1 MSHEEE
7 KDCCDVQSGPHYYY
21 YCRRPQRTL
30 NCMQGHAIKHATI
43 VRDDCIIRHSTL
55 SRMSR
60 TISVRKF
67 GVPACASFHLRRT
80 ASSCPNLH
88 SLGLVSPT
96 HHTSPRIPLGTTMNI
111 PRNAQSSPPTM
122 VAGGGDND
130 KRNNKNPLQA
140 IREQMM
146 RNEHKYAQSYTQQE
160 PLLPP
165 PPPFG
170 DTAVA
175 RQNDEINTSDDS
187 HPHMRQPQDTLRS
200 LLFSSTTSR
209 SEVSV
214 LTPRTSPVPSGRNS
228 SHLRVGDWLQPPPG
242 PTPRT
247 PGRRHAA
254 LATDA
259 VWNRTPPRFFPRGTN
274 ALDAIL
280 ETASQEVTKKL
291 RTETGSVA
299 TMNAPPSSPVRMRP
313 RFEDG
318 HVLRTL
324 ARALAVPTSRENIA
338 YKIVEPPGPPPLYVE
353 ASTGKHTTC
362 NPGKNVAPARASS
375 DITDFP
381 NIDFA
386 SLGIA
391 PTLESKLAGSSSP
404 QRIVRSDPERRRP
417 RRRMSAPSA

>member
-1 MSHEEE
+1 
-7 KDCCDVQSGPHYYY
+7 
-21 YCRRPQRTL
+21 
-30 NCMQGHAIKHATI
+30 
-43 VRDDCIIRHSTL
+43 
-55 SRMSR
+55 
-60 TISVRKF
+60 
-67 GVPACASFHLRRT
+67 
-80 ASSCPNLH
+80 
-88 SLGLVSPT
+88 
-96 HHTSPRIPLGTTMNI
+96 MNI

-146 RNEHKYAQSYTQQE
+146 RNEHKHAHSYTQQE
-160 PLLPP
+160 LLLPP

-170 DTAVA
+170 DTAAA
-175 RQNDEINTSDDS
+175 RTNVEIDTNDDS

-200 LLFSSTTSR
+200 LLFSDMTSR
-209 SEVSV
+209 SEVSAQ
-214 LTPRTSPVPSGRNS
+214 TPRTSPVPSGRNS
-228 SHLRVGDWLQPPPG
+228 SHLRVGGRLQTPPG
-242 PTPRT
+242 STPRT

-259 VWNRTPPRFFPRGTN
+259 KWNRTPPRFFPRGTN

-291 RTETGSVA
+291 RTEKGSMA
-299 TMNAPPSSPVRMRP
+299 TMKSPPSSSVRMRP

-324 ARALAVPTSRENIA
+324 ARALAVPTSRENVA
-338 YKIVEPPGPPPLYVE
+338 DKNVQHPGPPPLYVE
-353 ASTGKHTTC
+353 ASTGERTTC

-404 QRIVRSDPERRRP
+404 QRIVRSDTEQRQP